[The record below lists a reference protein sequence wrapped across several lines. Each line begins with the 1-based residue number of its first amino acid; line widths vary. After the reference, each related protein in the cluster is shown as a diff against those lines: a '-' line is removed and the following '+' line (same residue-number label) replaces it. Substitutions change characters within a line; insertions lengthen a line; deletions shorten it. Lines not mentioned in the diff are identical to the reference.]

1 MQASF
6 IGLGAAGARAAR
18 GKEEG
23 DGGGGRGGWGLGG
36 LGAGGGGDLS
46 QTPPAASVVHGP
58 REAECAV
65 TVPELLS
72 ASTAAAAVVPRQPA
86 PPRSLSHLSLF
97 LSSPLSTLFPHSL
110 SPEPPAAHARPTLSL
125 LEIRFQLLS
134 LLRDV
139 WFLPAACAGSCGR
152 LSAVSC
158 SFWSSVE
165 LKLGLRKKC

>member
-6 IGLGAAGARAAR
+6 IGRGAVGARAAW

-23 DGGGGRGGWGLGG
+23 DGDGGRG
-36 LGAGGGGDLS
+36 AGGWVGRGDLS

-65 TVPELLS
+65 TGPELLS
-72 ASTAAAAVVPRQPA
+72 ASTAAAAAVPRQPA
-86 PPRSLSHLSLF
+86 PPRSLSLLSLF
-97 LSSPLSTLFPHSL
+97 LFSPLSTLFPHSL

-125 LEIRFQLLS
+125 LEIRFQLS

-139 WFLPAACAGSCGR
+139 KFLPAACAGSCGP